1 MHRSVQLLSLQ
12 LFIYILVLKHPISV
26 RCNLRR
32 LVSHLNVNLHR
43 TALSFSSLPLS
54 GFFLCRIFV
63 VVSSHGIYLDVI
75 DVTLNVDATH
85 HVLILLGN
93 LDILLHLPSV
103 LVHQLFQLIILLL
116 MISLTLS
123 NCLFLFLSFLSYHA
137 LEFFDLTLM
146 CLDLRILLFN
156 LLLEVRILNL
166 SVTQSGL
173 HSLQLDSYLL
183 LLIRHFSILL

>member
-1 MHRSVQLLSLQ
+1 
-12 LFIYILVLKHPISV
+12 
-26 RCNLRR
+26 
-32 LVSHLNVNLHR
+32 
-43 TALSFSSLPLS
+43 
-54 GFFLCRIFV
+54 
-63 VVSSHGIYLDVI
+63 
-75 DVTLNVDATH
+75 
-85 HVLILLGN
+85 
-93 LDILLHLPSV
+93 
-103 LVHQLFQLIILLL
+103 